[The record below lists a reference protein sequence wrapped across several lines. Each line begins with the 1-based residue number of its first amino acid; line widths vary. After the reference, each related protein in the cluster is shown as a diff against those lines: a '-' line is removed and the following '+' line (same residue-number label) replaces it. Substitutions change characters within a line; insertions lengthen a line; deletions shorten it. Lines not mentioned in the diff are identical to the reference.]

1 MLKSL
6 IDVRYVTSESLL
18 AIFKNLFE
26 MTNVKIL
33 EEALLH
39 TFDDFLSKLET
50 GFYQDLQENK
60 KVNKFMDKFLNLLN
74 KVLVNKSNFELMK
87 NLIEFSFIFI
97 LLSHSGR
104 LSSISNFLS
113 GSTNSNLLQEGSLTN
128 YFRLLLSTNLREN
141 EFHVS
146 FRFLLDYL
154 KNMNDFPKVI
164 EVWNVLIDSS
174 VQEKLKNVSLKNFQL
189 LIFSFSKFLLE
200 NYFILK
206 YIKQIFDCSF
216 FDNLLKFPS
225 NKKFKFVSSLI
236 ETLTAKLKSTNEE
249 RELVSSY
256 SSDLISMFSSEG
268 GLSPQSYKNFF
279 TFLFNNLDENEKLNF
294 VENLCRSKQADEEE
308 EDNFE
313 EESSEEVLYKIS
325 ALKQLMVGGEANLS
339 KSLKNKIVGFFL
351 KLYIDGDFSGNVEL
365 DQTVEDRMLL
375 VIFSLIRVP
384 KDEEEKLEEELNKNS
399 NKKNKKGNSQST
411 QNQESLM
418 DETKPIKDS
427 KMIKILLQVHNLL
440 QSLVNSKEIEEIEME
455 NYKVKFIIN
464 IIN

>member
-1 MLKSL
+1 
-6 IDVRYVTSESLL
+6 
-18 AIFKNLFE
+18 
-26 MTNVKIL
+26 
-33 EEALLH
+33 
-39 TFDDFLSKLET
+39 
-50 GFYQDLQENK
+50 
-60 KVNKFMDKFLNLLN
+60 
-74 KVLVNKSNFELMK
+74 
-87 NLIEFSFIFI
+87 
-97 LLSHSGR
+97 
-104 LSSISNFLS
+104 
-113 GSTNSNLLQEGSLTN
+113 
-128 YFRLLLSTNLREN
+128 
-141 EFHVS
+141 
-146 FRFLLDYL
+146 
-154 KNMNDFPKVI
+154 
-164 EVWNVLIDSS
+164 
-174 VQEKLKNVSLKNFQL
+174 
-189 LIFSFSKFLLE
+189 
-200 NYFILK
+200 
-206 YIKQIFDCSF
+206 
-216 FDNLLKFPS
+216 
-225 NKKFKFVSSLI
+225 
-236 ETLTAKLKSTNEE
+236 
-249 RELVSSY
+249 
-256 SSDLISMFSSEG
+256 MFSSEG